1 MLYFRDR
8 IFLSGQPL
16 TYLKGKSQLKK
27 VTPTSFLSLISL
39 KTVLTVLLAEKAKLG
54 ILDACVC
61 KNIYIKEKL
70 G

>member
-8 IFLSGQPL
+8 ILLSRQPL

-61 KNIYIKEKL
+61 KNVYIKEKL